1 MRMWLSARGWSLS
14 LNRNRRGYHNNI
26 IIYQT
31 DTLSVLC
38 DLDKF
43 TLAPARTVILF
54 VGTRNTRTR
63 GGAANERSWTERGAT
78 ADVIMSVTKDCGK
91 FE

>member
-1 MRMWLSARGWSLS
+1 MTS
-14 LNRNRRGYHNNI
+14 RR
-26 IIYQT
+26 
-31 DTLSVLC
+31 DSVCTLA
-38 DLDKF
+38 
-43 TLAPARTVILF
+43 LAPARTVILF

-91 FE
+91 FEYRIQNAEKKKRLLCVGVQKA